1 MQTDICSFFFVKASS
16 GGLFYLLFFPNLKGV
31 KVLKLPLL
39 VGLILL
45 EKKGWYCFSFCCGP
59 PLHPSSPRNI
69 QLVHFHIYKQGKREI
84 WKYII
89 LLWSECSSRRNI
101 RIDDRHQNQLT
112 WFSCLNFLEPWTINL
127 LVIMQLFAW

>member
-45 EKKGWYCFSFCCGP
+45 EKIKDDTVSLFVV
-59 PLHPSSPRNI
+59 
-69 QLVHFHIYKQGKREI
+69 VHHFIR
-84 WKYII
+84 
-89 LLWSECSSRRNI
+89 LL
-101 RIDDRHQNQLT
+101 
-112 WFSCLNFLEPWTINL
+112 LETFN
-127 LVIMQLFAW
+127 

>member
-45 EKKGWYCFSFCCGP
+45 KKKDDTVSLFVV
-59 PLHPSSPRNI
+59 
-69 QLVHFHIYKQGKREI
+69 VHHFIR
-84 WKYII
+84 
-89 LLWSECSSRRNI
+89 LL
-101 RIDDRHQNQLT
+101 
-112 WFSCLNFLEPWTINL
+112 LETFN
-127 LVIMQLFAW
+127 